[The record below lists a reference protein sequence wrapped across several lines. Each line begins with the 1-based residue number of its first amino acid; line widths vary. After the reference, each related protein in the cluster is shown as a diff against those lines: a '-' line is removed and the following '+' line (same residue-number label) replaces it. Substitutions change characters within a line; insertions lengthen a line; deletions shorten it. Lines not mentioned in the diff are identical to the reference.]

1 MCIKQSQQQQ
11 SSAGNDSLLNTREC
25 RVFFKQAHL
34 HVHSSLTTK
43 GFARKGITFTHTH
56 AQAHRCVGGLWA
68 VGNYRA
74 NRIISVCSGRWQGI
88 SLQVNETVTVIGLH
102 LSSHTELR
110 TVRVRERDYWRDSDE
125 NWSQDNESGCLFIL
139 SSCMCVRARLSL
151 SLIIQSDWLES
162 SFTVCCLLKNPERL

>member
-25 RVFFKQAHL
+25 RFFFKTNTLACAQL
-34 HVHSSLTTK
+34 FNYK
-43 GFARKGITFTHTH
+43 GVRHERYYIHTH
-56 AQAHRCVGGLWA
+56 AHTGVLVGCEQW
-68 VGNYRA
+68 VISRA

-110 TVRVRERDYWRDSDE
+110 TVRVRERDY
-125 NWSQDNESGCLFIL
+125 
-139 SSCMCVRARLSL
+139 
-151 SLIIQSDWLES
+151 
-162 SFTVCCLLKNPERL
+162 

>member
-25 RVFFKQAHL
+25 RFFFKTNTLACAQLFNYKRVRHE
-34 HVHSSLTTK
+34 
-43 GFARKGITFTHTH
+43 RYYIHTH
-56 AQAHRCVGGLWA
+56 ARTHRHTGVLVGCEQW
-68 VGNYRA
+68 VISRA

-151 SLIIQSDWLES
+151 SLFRVTGWRVASQSAAY
-162 SFTVCCLLKNPERL
+162 

>member
-25 RVFFKQAHL
+25 RFFFFLKQTHL

-43 GFARKGITFTHTH
+43 GFATKGITFTHTH
-56 AQAHRCVGGLWA
+56 AHTGVLVGCEQW
-68 VGNYRA
+68 VISRA

-88 SLQVNETVTVIGLH
+88 SLQVNETVSVIGLH
-102 LSSHTELR
+102 LSSHTEPR

-139 SSCMCVRARLSL
+139 SSCMCVRACLSR
-151 SLIIQSDWLES
+151 SHYSEWLVGE
-162 SFTVCCLLKNPERL
+162 